1 MQWCEFYN
9 FLMLLGIVN
18 KHERQE
24 DRYLGTVNC
33 FEWLNAIFFNVFIP
47 EYSKPAW
54 TPPLG
59 LRGIG
64 CDDDE

>member
-33 FEWLNAIFFNVFIP
+33 FEWLNAIFLNVFIP

-54 TPPLG
+54 TPP
-59 LRGIG
+59 
-64 CDDDE
+64 